1 MFIRRSTHR
10 REMTLTRME
19 TVLGNRAPA
28 AVPSGEALEGL
39 RRQLLM
45 ALPARSQLRRRLG
58 GGTAAAAYHRMASI
72 FMAAYSGQPGIGEFD
87 DFRKAVIE
95 AASSRRA
102 HLDVLSE
109 IHGWLDKGLD
119 PAGVKSQL
127 EDRLAQQGIQIV
139 WEVSGDDRS
148 DDRFRYHGK
157 GNSMA
162 VVSPAYVIESE
173 GKPPVIRQGHV
184 ECEERAPYSEEDTKS
199 STEDTDPNDETPR
212 PVETSQS
219 EDPIDTPIAD
229 PDGEDLDRPDD
240 KMDDGIDDL
249 GLDNTA
255 ESEDDQGLL
264 ADESP
269 EGNENQETGEE
280 NP

>member
-1 MFIRRSTHR
+1 M
-10 REMTLTRME
+10 
-19 TVLGNRAPA
+19 LGNRAPE

-45 ALPARSQLRRRLG
+45 ALPTRSQLRRSLG

-72 FMAAYSGQPGIGEFD
+72 FMAAYSGPSGIGGFD

-95 AASSRRA
+95 AAGSRRA

-109 IHGWLDKGLD
+109 IHEWLDKGLD

-127 EDRLAQQGIQIV
+127 EDRLAQQGIQIIR
-139 WEVSGDDRS
+139 EISEDDRS
-148 DDRFRYHGK
+148 DNRFRYHGK

-162 VVSPAYVIESE
+162 VVSPAYVIESA
-173 GKPPVIRQGHV
+173 GKPTIIRQGHV
-184 ECEERAPYSEEDTKS
+184 ECEERAPDSETDTKS
-199 STEDTDPNDETPR
+199 SIEDSDPNDETPR

-229 PDGEDLDRPDD
+229 PDGEDLDGPDD
-240 KMDDGIDDL
+240 KTDDGIDDPGL
-249 GLDNTA
+249 GDTA
-255 ESEDDQGLL
+255 ESEDGQGQL
-264 ADESP
+264 ADEPP
-269 EGNENQETGEE
+269 EENENQETGEE
-280 NP
+280 KL